1 MEKTIGKHNNFS
13 FDYYDTKHVDLN
25 FTYWENDPWYGKGEQ
40 CIILTESDLTEMI
53 DYLTEVRDK
62 MRG

>member
-1 MEKTIGKHNNFS
+1 MNKTIGKHDNFS
-13 FDYYDTKHVDLN
+13 FDYYDTEYVDLI
-25 FTYWENDPWYGKGEQ
+25 FTYWENDSWYGKGEQ
-40 CIILTESDLTEMI
+40 CIMLTESDLTEMI